1 LGSNIHGIH
10 FKHFE
15 HEFIGTSQVP
25 KADEEIDKDSHIKK
39 NMLNAIDVNKVA
51 YT

>member
-25 KADEEIDKDSHIKK
+25 KADEEIAHTKK